1 MKKEKYIT
9 MKRAIKMR
17 DIVHLILCKNHPSNE
32 IHIIKDKIT
41 EIKRGNV
48 W

>member
-17 DIVHLILCKNHPSNE
+17 NIVHLILSKNHPSNE
-32 IHIIKDKIT
+32 IHTIKDKIT